1 MGRKS
6 SFVSV
11 AASWTLRGV
20 AAFAL
25 TACTENAAPIP
36 VATVTLLPSTDSV
49 AIGATR
55 NVVGRALDVNS
66 NILSDRKIVYT
77 TGQVSVATVDE
88 NGNVR
93 GVGAGT
99 TFVYATSEA
108 KVAQMTMKVI
118 QSIGTILVVPSSVD
132 VPFGTTRQL
141 TVSVN
146 DPSGASISGR
156 VLSFTSSNTAVA
168 TVNSSGLVAAVSEG
182 SAIITASAEGKQGTS
197 TIRVVAEQVSTV
209 RITPTGGQVL
219 RLGGS
224 LQLTATPFN
233 ANNQP
238 LAGRT
243 VTWTTSNPLVAT
255 VNATGRVT
263 SVALGAAT
271 ITAEVEGR
279 QGSSQVQVTPV
290 PVGSVTVAPTGPLAM
305 FTGTQQQLTASARD
319 TAGNVIASLAN
330 RAVVWTSS
338 NLPVASVSTAGVVSA
353 VAEGTANVSVTVDGV
368 SSAAVV
374 VNVSRV
380 PVASVTVTPNPAI
393 VKVTFT
399 QQLNATLRDNI
410 GNPIGGRAIIW
421 TTSDG
426 SIVTVSTTG
435 QIQGIAIGS
444 ATITATSEGVSG
456 TTTVNVVP

>member
-1 MGRKS
+1 
-6 SFVSV
+6 
-11 AASWTLRGV
+11 
-20 AAFAL
+20 
-25 TACTENAAPIP
+25 
-36 VATVTLLPSTDSV
+36 
-49 AIGATR
+49 
-55 NVVGRALDVNS
+55 VV
-66 NILSDRKIVYT
+66 
-77 TGQVSVATVDE
+77 
-88 NGNVR
+88 
-93 GVGAGT
+93 
-99 TFVYATSEA
+99 
-108 KVAQMTMKVI
+108 
-118 QSIGTILVVPSSVD
+118 
-132 VPFGTTRQL
+132 
-141 TVSVN
+141 
-146 DPSGASISGR
+146 
-156 VLSFTSSNTAVA
+156 SFTSSNTAVA

-197 TIRVVAEQVSTV
+197 TIRVVAEAVSTV

-224 LQLTATPFN
+224 LQLAATPFN

-238 LAGRT
+238 LTGRT
-243 VTWTTSNPLVAT
+243 ITWTSSNPLVAT
-255 VNATGRVT
+255 VSATGRVT

-271 ITAEVEGR
+271 ITAEVDGR
-279 QGSSQVQVTPV
+279 QGTSQLQVTPV
-290 PVGSVTVAPTGPLAM
+290 PVGSVSVAPTGPLAM
-305 FTGTQQQLTASARD
+305 FTNTQQQLTASARD
-319 TAGNVIASLAN
+319 TAGNVITSLAN

-353 VAEGTANVSVTVDGV
+353 VAEGTANITVTVDGV
-368 SSAAVV
+368 PSSAVV

-380 PVASVTVTPNPAI
+380 PVASVTVTPNPAV

-435 QIQGIAIGS
+435 QIQGIAVGS